1 MTSATGGGSGL
12 TINGQW
18 VSLQLRSHG
27 ADHPVR
33 PGSDRPGPDVGAH
46 RLITADWV
54 SRLRRTLPMDQ
65 WRRDSLRGGVS
76 GGVTHVVGRTVV
88 HTSSGRVL
96 TLLYKEH
103 AADAFRYAL
112 HLTGRRADAEDIV
125 QHVFLQAHRHLES
138 GRELVSPRAWLLTA
152 VKHRAFNLIR
162 DRREVPVD
170 RPVIPVESSETSAEE
185 AAQLA
190 EVRAMLWTLPEAQHH
205 AFVLRH
211 WSGLSQSE
219 IADVLET
226 TPLRSSRCSAVR
238 GRRSCA
244 RMTRA
249 SDACS
254 QVRHRLLESTELGA
268 ADLAHLGACRPC
280 RHARDRLARAAN
292 LAGTL
297 ALVPGTHVAH
307 AIAGLVPGF
316 SAHAATSTAAAI
328 GSAGGAGAGAGCAGA
343 SLGTT
348 TAVTTAGKA
357 AVIAKAAIA
366 VAAATAA
373 VGAVPAAHHSLAAL
387 IASAFAD
394 DRLARCPPCQPCR
407 GGARPG
413 TRRPRLPR
421 VADDG
426 ATRNRAGRRE
436 RPRAGREPRHHA
448 APAGGSER
456 RRHPAPASPRGGRA
470 DRGTGTASGPAATGK
485 PWGKPAGVGG
495 GNGNAGGKPAGT
507 GGNASGNGNAGGNG
521 NGKPADPGNG
531 KPA

>member
-1 MTSATGGGSGL
+1 M
-12 TINGQW
+12 
-18 VSLQLRSHG
+18 SLAEPS
-27 ADHPVR
+27 
-33 PGSDRPGPDVGAH
+33 
-46 RLITADWV
+46 
-54 SRLRRTLPMDQ
+54 
-65 WRRDSLRGGVS
+65 
-76 GGVTHVVGRTVV
+76 V
-88 HTSSGRVL
+88 HTSSGRLL

-138 GRELVSPRAWLLTA
+138 GRELVSPRAWFLTA
-152 VKHRAFNLIR
+152 VRHRAFNLIR

-170 RPVIPVESSETSAEE
+170 RPVIPVESRESSAEE

-190 EVRAMLWTLPEAQHH
+190 EVRGMLWTLPEAQHH

-226 TPLRSSRCSAVR
+226 TLSAVESLL
-238 GRRSCA
+238 GRA
-244 RMTRA
+244 RLSLVRAHDSA
-249 SDACS
+249 SDACI
-254 QVRHRLLESTELGA
+254 QVRHRLLESTELGG
-268 ADLAHLGACRPC
+268 ADLAHLSACRPC
-280 RHARDRLARAAN
+280 RQAHDRLARAAN

-316 SAHAATSTAAAI
+316 SAHAATSTATAI
-328 GSAGGAGAGAGCAGA
+328 GTAGGAGAGTGGAGA
-343 SLGTT
+343 SLSTT

-387 IASAFAD
+387 IAAHS
-394 DRLARCPPCQPCR
+394 P
-407 GGARPG
+407 
-413 TRRPRLPR
+413 
-421 VADDG
+421 
-426 ATRNRAGRRE
+426 ATGSPA
-436 RPRAGREPRHHA
+436 AHHA
-448 APAGGSER
+448 KRAVEQ
-456 RRHPAPASPRGGRA
+456 RGP
-470 DRGTGTASGPAATGK
+470 GPAAPGSPVSPTAAPPETGPGVGNAHGPAQNPGNHNGTGK
-485 PWGKPAGVGG
+485 GPGRPAAPGGGKAAGVGAGQGNGNGIGAGGNGKAVGKSAGVGG
-495 GNGNAGGKPAGT
+495 GNGIAGGKPAGT

-521 NGKPADPGNG
+521 NGKPADPGHG

>member
-1 MTSATGGGSGL
+1 
-12 TINGQW
+12 
-18 VSLQLRSHG
+18 VSLAEPS
-27 ADHPVR
+27 
-33 PGSDRPGPDVGAH
+33 
-46 RLITADWV
+46 
-54 SRLRRTLPMDQ
+54 
-65 WRRDSLRGGVS
+65 
-76 GGVTHVVGRTVV
+76 V

-152 VKHRAFNLIR
+152 VKHRAFNLTR

-170 RPVIPVESSETSAEE
+170 RPVMPVESHETSGDE

-190 EVRAMLWTLPEAQHH
+190 EVRGMLWTLPEAQHH

-211 WSGLSQSE
+211 WSGLAQSE

-226 TPLRSSRCSAVR
+226 TPTAVESLLGRARSALLRAHD
-238 GRRSCA
+238 
-244 RMTRA
+244 A

-297 ALVPGTHVAH
+297 ALVPGAHVAH
-307 AIAGLVPGF
+307 AIAGLAPGF

-328 GSAGGAGAGAGCAGA
+328 GSAGGAGAGAGSAGA

-387 IASAFAD
+387 IASD
-394 DRLARCPPCQPCR
+394 P
-407 GGARPG
+407 
-413 TRRPRLPR
+413 
-421 VADDG
+421 
-426 ATRNRAGRRE
+426 
-436 RPRAGREPRHHA
+436 PRAGSTAAHHA
-448 APAGGSER
+448 NRVVEEHGPAPVDAGS
-456 RRHPAPASPRGGRA
+456 PAPATAPPETGPGGGKAHRPA
-470 DRGTGTASGPAATGK
+470 ENPGRHGGTGKGLGTPAAPGA
-485 PWGKPAGVGG
+485 GKPAGVGVGPGNGNGAG
-495 GNGNAGGKPAGT
+495 GNGKAVGKPDGVGAGNSNAGGKPVGT
-507 GGNASGNGNAGGNG
+507 GNGIGSTGGNGNAGGNG
-521 NGKPADPGNG
+521 NGKPPDPGHG
-531 KPA
+531 KPT

>member
-1 MTSATGGGSGL
+1 M
-12 TINGQW
+12 
-18 VSLQLRSHG
+18 SLAEPS
-27 ADHPVR
+27 
-33 PGSDRPGPDVGAH
+33 
-46 RLITADWV
+46 
-54 SRLRRTLPMDQ
+54 
-65 WRRDSLRGGVS
+65 
-76 GGVTHVVGRTVV
+76 V

-152 VKHRAFNLIR
+152 VKHRAFNLTR

-170 RPVIPVESSETSAEE
+170 RPVMPVESHETSGDE

-190 EVRAMLWTLPEAQHH
+190 EVRGMLWTLPEAQHH

-211 WSGLSQSE
+211 WSGLAQSE

-226 TPLRSSRCSAVR
+226 TPTAVESLLGRARSALLRAHD
-238 GRRSCA
+238 A
-244 RMTRA
+244 T
-249 SDACS
+249 DACS
-254 QVRHRLLESTELGA
+254 QVRHRLLESRELGA
-268 ADLAHLGACRPC
+268 ADQAHLGACRPC

-297 ALVPGTHVAH
+297 ALVPGAHVAH
-307 AIAGLVPGF
+307 AIASLAPGF

-328 GSAGGAGAGAGCAGA
+328 GSAGGAGAGAGSAGA

-357 AVIAKAAIA
+357 ALVAKAAIA

-387 IASAFAD
+387 VAAD
-394 DRLARCPPCQPCR
+394 L
-407 GGARPG
+407 
-413 TRRPRLPR
+413 
-421 VADDG
+421 
-426 ATRNRAGRRE
+426 
-436 RPRAGREPRHHA
+436 PRAGSTAAHHA
-448 APAGGSER
+448 NRVVEERGPAPVAAGF
-456 RRHPAPASPRGGRA
+456 PAPATAPPETGPGGGKAHRPA
-470 DRGTGTASGPAATGK
+470 ENPGRHGGTGKRLGTPAAPGA
-485 PWGKPAGVGG
+485 GKPAGVGVGPGNGNGAG
-495 GNGNAGGKPAGT
+495 GNGKAGGTPDGVGAGNSNAGGKPAGT
-507 GGNASGNGNAGGNG
+507 GNGIGSTGGNGNAGGNG
-521 NGKPADPGNG
+521 NGKPPDPGHG
-531 KPA
+531 KPT